1 MIACTFSK
9 HAMFILS
16 GLLLTSTELNDIQ
29 STFVILKSKG
39 LSNIL
44 QDIRASTY
52 QICRTEEKINRTT
65 PFHK

>member
-29 STFVILKSKG
+29 STFVILKSKDS
-39 LSNIL
+39 LIYFETSVPRH
-44 QDIRASTY
+44 IRFAEL
-52 QICRTEEKINRTT
+52 RK
-65 PFHK
+65 K